1 MHEDAAIYLA
11 KAAESLLTAESE
23 FINGRYNS
31 CANRCYYAC
40 FQAAVAALIQ
50 EGIRPRERWG
60 HAFVQGQFVGQLI
73 ERRKRFRSDLRR
85 VLSDNQIMRNQADYE
100 VRNVTQAQAARA
112 LGRTRTFVIAVKQR
126 SEAVS

>member
-1 MHEDAAIYLA
+1 MHEDVAVYLA

-23 FINGRYNS
+23 FVNRRYNS

-50 EGIRPRERWG
+50 EGIRPREKWG

-73 ERRKRFRSDLRR
+73 DRRKRFSGDLRS
-85 VLSDNQIMRNQADYE
+85 VLADNQNVRDQADYQE
-100 VRNVTQAQAARA
+100 KSVTQTQARRA
-112 LGRTRTFVIAVKQR
+112 LGRARTFVNAVRQR
-126 SEAVS
+126 SEAAS